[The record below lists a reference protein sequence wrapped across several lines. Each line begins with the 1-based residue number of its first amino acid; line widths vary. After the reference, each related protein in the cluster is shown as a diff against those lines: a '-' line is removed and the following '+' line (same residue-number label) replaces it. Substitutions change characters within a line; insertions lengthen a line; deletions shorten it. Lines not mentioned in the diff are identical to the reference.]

1 MSGDDIVE
9 RLRAEVVPCP
19 GKGWDGNGVQHCA
32 ECCFGTGVDAA
43 TADELRVM
51 VLARDAADTIKNLT
65 AEVERLRAENA
76 ELAQGWRAERALA
89 DQLADALGNE
99 WPGISNKPY
108 SDVSTAHA
116 ATTAALSAWQEAR
129 REQ

>member
-1 MSGDDIVE
+1 MSGDIVE

-65 AEVERLRAENA
+65 AERDASRLMISDLTAEVERLRAA
-76 ELAQGWRAERALA
+76 GDALA
-89 DQLADALGNE
+89 DNLRRR
-99 WPGISNKPY
+99 
-108 SDVSTAHA
+108 
-116 ATTAALSAWQEAR
+116 AALSDMPPLLRGDGSWANVGQALDAWKEAR
-129 REQ
+129 RER